1 MAQKFEIVFDA
12 SMNVGQIKNAVN
24 EMQKSLSM
32 LSLPQNLTT
41 KFSSTIASLSKELD
55 NFERLASKGFETK
68 GDFGQFEKSGRKILD
83 LFDNL
88 KYSIK
93 SLGTLS
99 DKDLERM
106 FPKELVD
113 NIKAAKIAITEYKTA
128 ASEQQKEVKKQQAN
142 IDRLSVS
149 LQNLKKQQLEWQGK
163 TRVDESGYKEL
174 ARQTKEAESSLGS
187 LIKRQEE
194 LSSKSKEFEDK
205 LKQPKKSNHYRD
217 IQKELNKLIPEIEEA
232 KNKFNNLHNQLNN
245 TTTFNKQKTELDDLK
260 TKIQDLEKQ
269 LSESQSKLLNTQSNT
284 SALDNLFTSLEKID
298 GIDISKFPRT
308 LEGAKQAIDALV
320 SGGIDEAK
328 AKVENFSNTA
338 EKASTPVETLNQN
351 LRQEVQ
357 NFKEYDQRV
366 GDISALKQ
374 RITYFFGLNN
384 AINLA
389 RRAIQ
394 NAFNTIK
401 ELDKTMTET
410 AVVTDFTV
418 SDMWEQLP
426 EYTKRANELGVAT
439 NDAYAAATLYYQQGK
454 LKFLLPNI

>member
-113 NIKAAKIAITEYKTA
+113 NIKAAKTAITEYKTA
-128 ASEQQKEVKKQQAN
+128 ASEQQKEVKKQQTS

-194 LSSKSKEFEDK
+194 LSSKSKEFEDR

-260 TKIQDLEKQ
+260 IKIQDLEKQ

-298 GIDISKFPRT
+298 RIDISKFPRT
-308 LEGAKQAIDALV
+308 LEGAQQAIEALV

-410 AVVTDFTV
+410 AVVTDFSI

-454 LKFLLPNI
+454 LKFLI

>member
-113 NIKAAKIAITEYKTA
+113 NIKAAKTAITEYKTA

-194 LSSKSKEFEDK
+194 LSSKSKEFEDR

-260 TKIQDLEKQ
+260 IKIQDLEKQ

-308 LEGAKQAIDALV
+308 LEGAQQAIDALV

-410 AVVTDFTV
+410 AVVTDFSI

-439 NDAYAAATLYYQQGK
+439 NDAYAAATLYYQQG
-454 LKFLLPNI
+454 